1 MRLIFFNHK
10 GGVSKTTTSFNLGWK
25 LAELGKK
32 VLLVDADP
40 QCNLTGLI
48 LQDLFEQYYIDDATK
63 ANNIKDGVSPAFESK
78 PEAISAF
85 DCYQVPKNKNL
96 YLLPGHPNLTEI
108 EPQLSFAQNSNNAFS
123 TMQNLP
129 GAFNT
134 LVELIVQKYD
144 IEYVIFDVNPGLGA
158 INQNLFSISDLF
170 MVPTNP
176 DPFSLM
182 AIKTLST
189 VLPRW
194 HVQAQQMTSM
204 FATSSYPFPAKY
216 PKLGGLL
223 IQRFNIRNGKPN
235 APFRNNMNEILTEVN
250 ATLLPSLNNVNML
263 LEADAFVNSKIP
275 ENYCLSEIPDFQSL
289 LQKANNAGVPVF
301 AVGDRE
307 MENTGTVLIQMQEK
321 RQFFNTIFI
330 EFANQIIHI
339 KEYAASKGT
348 I

>member
-1 MRLIFFNHK
+1 MRLIFFDHK

-25 LAELGKK
+25 LAELGKR

-48 LQDLFEQYYIDDATK
+48 LQDSFEEYYINETTK
-63 ANNIKDGVSPAFESK
+63 NNNLKDGVSPAFESK

-85 DCYQVPKNKNL
+85 DCYQVTKNNNL
-96 YLLPGHPNLTEI
+96 FLLPGHPNLTEI

-134 LVELIVQKYD
+134 LIELLIEKYEID
-144 IEYVIFDVNPGLGA
+144 FVIFDVNPGLGA

-170 MVPTNP
+170 MIPTNP

-182 AIKTLST
+182 AIKTLSF

-194 HVQAQQMTSM
+194 YVQSQQMSSM
-204 FATSSYPFPAKY
+204 FASSSYPFPSKN

-235 APFRNNMNEILTEVN
+235 APFRNNMNEILKEVN
-250 ATLLPSLNNVNML
+250 ETLLPALNKANML
-263 LEADAFVNSKIP
+263 LQSEAYINSQIP

-289 LQKANNAGVPVF
+289 IQKANNAGVPVF
-301 AVGDRE
+301 AVTDAE
-307 MENTGTVLIQMQEK
+307 LDHSGTVLAQMQEK
-321 RQFFNTIFI
+321 RTFFDKLFI

-339 KEYAASKGT
+339 KENVSC
-348 I
+348 

>member
-48 LQDLFEQYYIDDATK
+48 LQDLFEQYYTDDETK
-63 ANNIKDGVSPAFESK
+63 NNNIKDGVSPAFESK

-85 DCYQVPKNKNL
+85 DCYQVPKNQNL

-134 LVELIVQKYD
+134 LVELIIEKYE

-170 MVPTNP
+170 MIPTNP

-182 AIKTLST
+182 AIKTLSV

-194 HVQAQQMTSM
+194 NLQAQQMTNM
-204 FATSSYPFPAKY
+204 FAGSSYPFPAKY

-235 APFRNNMNEILTEVN
+235 APFRNNMNEILAEVN
-250 ATLLPSLNNVNML
+250 NTLLPSLNNANML
-263 LEADAFVNSKIP
+263 LQADAFVGGQAPKD
-275 ENYCLSEIPDFQSL
+275 YCLSEIPDFQSL

-301 AVGDRE
+301 AVSDRE
-307 MENTGTVLIQMQEK
+307 MENTGTVLVQMQEK
-321 RQFFNTIFI
+321 RDFFNTIFI
-330 EFANQIIHI
+330 DFASQIIHI
-339 KEYAASKGT
+339 KEYVESQAT

>member
-25 LAELGKK
+25 LAELGKR

-48 LQDLFEQYYIDDATK
+48 LQDSFEEYYINDTTK
-63 ANNIKDGVSPAFESK
+63 NNNIKDGVSPAFESK
-78 PEAISAF
+78 PEAISPF
-85 DCYQVPKNKNL
+85 DCFQVPKNKNL

-134 LVELIVQKYD
+134 LVELIVDKYE

-170 MVPTNP
+170 MIPTNP

-182 AIKTLST
+182 AIKTLSS

-194 HVQAQQMTSM
+194 YIQSQQMRNM
-204 FATSSYPFPAKY
+204 FESSSYPFPNKN

-235 APFRNNMNEILTEVN
+235 APFRNNMNEILEEVN
-250 ATLLPSLNNVNML
+250 NTLLPSLNKADML
-263 LEADAFVNSKIP
+263 LKGEAFLNSKIP
-275 ENYCLSEIPDFQSL
+275 DNYCLSEIPDFQSL

-301 AVGDRE
+301 AVSDQE
-307 MENTGTVLIQMQEK
+307 IEHSGTVLIQMQEK
-321 RQFFNTIFI
+321 RDFFNKIFTD
-330 EFANQIIHI
+330 FSNQIIHI
-339 KEYAASKGT
+339 KEHVEG
-348 I
+348 

>member
-1 MRLIFFNHK
+1 MRTIFFNHK
-10 GGVSKTTTSFNLGWK
+10 GGVSKTTTTFNLGWK
-25 LAELGKK
+25 LAEKGKK

-48 LQDLFEQYYIDDATK
+48 LQDNFEEYYINDTTKNNNLKDA
-63 ANNIKDGVSPAFESK
+63 VSPAFESK

-85 DCYQVPKNKNL
+85 DCYQTPRNQNL

-108 EPQLSFAQNSNNAFS
+108 EPQLSFAQTSNNAFS

-129 GAFNT
+129 GAFNALIDL
-134 LVELIVQKYD
+134 LVIKYD

-170 MVPTNP
+170 IIPTNP

-182 AIKTLST
+182 AIKTLSQ

-194 HVQAQQMTSM
+194 MQQSQQMQNM
-204 FATSSYPFPAKY
+204 FAASSYPFPERH

-235 APFRNNMNEILTEVN
+235 TPFRNNMDEIVNEVTN
-250 ATLLPSLNNVNML
+250 LLIPSLQRVNML
-263 LEADAFVNSKIP
+263 LNQQAFLDNTLP
-275 ENYCLSEIPDFQSL
+275 ENYCLAEIPDFQSL
-289 LQKANNAGVPVF
+289 LQKANVVGVPVF
-301 AVGDRE
+301 AITDAE
-307 MENTGTVLIQMQEK
+307 INNTGPVLEQLQSK
-321 RQFFNTIFI
+321 RAFFNNLFND
-330 EFANQIIHI
+330 FADQIIHI
-339 KEYAASKGT
+339 KEYVER
-348 I
+348 

>member
-48 LQDLFEQYYIDDATK
+48 LQDSFEEYYINDATK
-63 ANNIKDGVSPAFESK
+63 NNNLKDGVSPAFESK
-78 PEAISAF
+78 PEAINAF
-85 DCYQVPKNKNL
+85 DCYQVPKNDNL
-96 YLLPGHPNLTEI
+96 FLLAGHPNLTEI
-108 EPQLSFAQNSNNAFS
+108 EPQLSFAQNSNNAFT

-134 LVELIVQKYD
+134 LIELMVEKYE
-144 IEYVIFDVNPGLGA
+144 IEFVIFDVNPGLGA

-170 MVPTNP
+170 MIPTNP

-182 AIKTLST
+182 AIKTLSS

-194 HVQAQQMTSM
+194 KNQALQMSTM
-204 FATSSYPFPAKY
+204 FASSSYPFPNKT

-235 APFRNNMNEILTEVN
+235 APFRNNMNEILREVN
-250 ATLLPSLNNVNML
+250 NTLLPALSHSLML
-263 LEADAFVNSKIP
+263 LPNEAFIGSQMPQD
-275 ENYCLSEIPDFQSL
+275 YCLAEIPDFQSL

-301 AVGDRE
+301 AVTDRDLQ
-307 MENTGTVLIQMQEK
+307 NSGTVLVQMQEK
-321 RQFFNTIFI
+321 RDVFNKLFI
-330 EFANQIIHI
+330 DFANQIIHI
-339 KEYAASKGT
+339 KDYVTS
-348 I
+348 

>member
-25 LAELGKK
+25 LAELGKR

-48 LQDLFEQYYIDDATK
+48 LQDDFEKYYIDEETRY
-63 ANNIKDGVSPAFESK
+63 NNLKDGVSPAFESK
-78 PEAISAF
+78 PEAISGF
-85 DCYQVPKNKNL
+85 ECYNVSRNPNL
-96 YLLPGHPNLTEI
+96 FLLPGHPNLTEI

-129 GAFNT
+129 GAFNA
-134 LVELIVQKYD
+134 LIEQISETNG
-144 IEYVIFDVNPGLGA
+144 IEYIIFDVNPGLGA

-170 MVPTNP
+170 MIPTNP

-182 AIKTLST
+182 AIRTLSL
-189 VLPRW
+189 VIPRW
-194 HVQAQQMTSM
+194 HQQALQMQTM
-204 FATSSYPFPAKY
+204 FANSSYPFPIRH

-235 APFRNNMNEILTEVN
+235 TPFRDNMNEILSEVN
-250 ATLLPSLNNVNML
+250 HTLVPALNKVNML
-263 LEADAFVNSKIP
+263 LEKDAYLNDTLP

-289 LQKANNAGVPVF
+289 LQKANQIGVPVY
-301 AVGDRE
+301 AVTDSEIG
-307 MENTGTVLIQMQEK
+307 NTGTVLDQMIEK
-321 RQFFNTIFI
+321 REFFDEIFTIF
-330 EFANQIIHI
+330 ALQIIHI
-339 KEYAASKGT
+339 KEYVES
-348 I
+348 